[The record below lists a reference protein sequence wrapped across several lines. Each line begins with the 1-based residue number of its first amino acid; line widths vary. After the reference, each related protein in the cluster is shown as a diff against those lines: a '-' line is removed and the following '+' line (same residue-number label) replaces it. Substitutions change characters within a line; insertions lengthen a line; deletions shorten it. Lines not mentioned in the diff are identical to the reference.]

1 MKAILFITIEIQ
13 GLIMMQICIISYS
26 QITLLKERKTSALK
40 SSTTIIRTFFLISS
54 VASTRVN
61 GKSSMTAFCFNL
73 KNVCIKTKVTG
84 INHNLLMISDKKFIY
99 LFPTTSNQSGRKQKH
114 KKYHKYGITNFMC
127 QQKLKRC

>member
-1 MKAILFITIEIQ
+1 MKIEKMFESGYYAIRPDNV
-13 GLIMMQICIISYS
+13 SYNS
-26 QITLLKERKTSALK
+26 VLNAYAMNESEEYDSVKEVQRLLKK
-40 SSTTIIRTFFLISS
+40 IQISS
-54 VASTRVN
+54 L
-61 GKSSMTAFCFNL
+61 NL

>member
-1 MKAILFITIEIQ
+1 
-13 GLIMMQICIISYS
+13 MMQICIISYS

-40 SSTTIIRTFFLISS
+40 SSTTIIRTFFLILS

-61 GKSSMTAFCFNL
+61 GESSTTAFFFNL
-73 KNVCIKTKVTG
+73 KKVCINTKETG
-84 INHNLLMISDKKFIY
+84 MNHNLLMISNEKFIY
-99 LFPTTSNQSGRKQKH
+99 LVPTTSSQPGRKQKH